1 MAASYETSEGER
13 MGLLEKIFPKKYRN
27 PIQTERW
34 EPLTAYRAV
43 FTNWKGELYEFDQVR
58 SAIDTLSRHTAKLQ
72 MSMTGSA
79 KGKMKTKLRYKP
91 NKYQTWYQFLYR
103 TRTILE
109 MQNNAIIVPILDE
122 YGEIAGLFP
131 VLPSSCEVVQ
141 TKDGTE
147 YLRYTFADNQ
157 KAAMELERCGLLTKH
172 QYKNDVFG
180 DHNMALNGTLS
191 LLDMNKQAIKEA
203 VKESNSFK
211 FMARM
216 TNFAKDEDIKRER
229 ERIKEA
235 NLSDKEGFLLL
246 FSNLVGEPKQI
257 DYKPY
262 TIDEKQLALI
272 DSNIEKYFG
281 VSTRAIKNEL
291 TGDEAAAFYEGA
303 IETFAIQAS
312 EVITNMLFTSVE
324 QSTGNAFVLT
334 ANRIQFMTN
343 ADKLSFTTQM
353 ADRGLVFIDELREIW
368 NLPPLPN
375 GLGQQIPRRGEYYLL
390 DPNNPD
396 ESEGQDNGK

>member
-1 MAASYETSEGER
+1 MVASYETSEGER
-13 MGLLEKIFPKKYRN
+13 MGLLEKIFPKKYRT
-27 PIQTERW
+27 PIQAERW

-180 DHNMALNGTLS
+180 DHNTALNGTLS

-262 TIDEKQLALI
+262 TIDEKQLSLI

-343 ADKLSFTTQM
+343 SDKLSFTTQM

>member
-1 MAASYETSEGER
+1 
-13 MGLLEKIFPKKYRN
+13 MGLLEKIFPKKYRT
-27 PIQTERW
+27 PIQAERW

-122 YGEIAGLFP
+122 YGDIAGLFP

-180 DHNMALNGTLS
+180 DHNTALNGTLS

-262 TIDEKQLALI
+262 TIDEKQLTLI

-334 ANRIQFMTN
+334 TNRIQFMTN
-343 ADKLSFTTQM
+343 SDKLSFTTQM